1 MSLRT
6 LSDIKLPEA
15 PEKLDVSRLA
25 STARVIAQ
33 IPEELPEPIIPDE
46 DFTDNADEMAD
57 EEDFIYIQIETEEDA
72 DIVLESAPF
81 LSAPLA
87 VCGNENAIQKLER
100 YFCGK
105 IVIVS
110 V

>member
-1 MSLRT
+1 
-6 LSDIKLPEA
+6 
-15 PEKLDVSRLA
+15 
-25 STARVIAQ
+25 
-33 IPEELPEPIIPDE
+33 
-46 DFTDNADEMAD
+46 MAD
-57 EEDFIYIQIETEEDA
+57 EEEFIYIQIETEEDA

-105 IVIVS
+105 ILTVML
-110 V
+110 